1 LSDPPAEVPLQ
12 KLASD
17 GMAIAGIPGREKLR
31 MGLRNS
37 LPRLCLLEWKF
48 EKEKEDEVSTS
59 RQKWTDGYE
68 EDNVSTP
75 RAALGR
81 QTCWYLRPRF
91 LAIILLVITMSTVSE
106 ADCWDDSLN
115 QVNRDILVMDSGA
128 VYQVVP
134 SDIIN
139 SVFWLPLTNA
149 TVCDSLVDVGGR
161 TDDLLP
167 DLQSGYRCIG
177 LGGEGTA
184 ICFGNLP
191 RSERFRIVKIA

>member
-1 LSDPPAEVPLQ
+1 MKYRRLGRNGPMVMKRTTFQRRERLLDG
-12 KLASD
+12 KLA
-17 GMAIAGIPGREKLR
+17 G
-31 MGLRNS
+31 
-37 LPRLCLLEWKF
+37 
-48 EKEKEDEVSTS
+48 
-59 RQKWTDGYE
+59 
-68 EDNVSTP
+68 
-75 RAALGR
+75 
-81 QTCWYLRPRF
+81 YLRPRF

-134 SDIIN
+134 SDVIN

-177 LGGEGTA
+177 LGGEGTL